1 MRRGLAKLAINNKKK
16 LKNNLRS
23 SNERRK
29 FK

>member
-1 MRRGLAKLAINNKKK
+1 MRGGLAKLAINNNKK

-29 FK
+29 IK